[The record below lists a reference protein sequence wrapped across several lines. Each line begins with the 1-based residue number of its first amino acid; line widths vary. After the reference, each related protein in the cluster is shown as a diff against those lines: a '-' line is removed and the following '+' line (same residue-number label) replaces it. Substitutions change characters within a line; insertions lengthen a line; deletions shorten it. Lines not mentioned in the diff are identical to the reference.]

1 VRSAVRIHRVSRLD
15 AALSALTAE
24 IRVACAASMT
34 LARASPA
41 SVADLA
47 RADDTAKAADALV
60 SAARS
65 LISDCRLS
73 FEHLAARFPGRA
85 ARILAAL
92 ASTVGESSAVPGP
105 APPASLPCASGPPV
119 RFEHSVHLALASV
132 ACGWDTA
139 FARSAWASLSEGHYS
154 ADGKTFLP
162 RIASTLN
169 GPAQG
174 PLVHFRVARP
184 AEEGTIVVSLL
195 DGVVHAVTASR
206 RLRVSPKA
214 ASGASWAGLSSLP
227 SFIALPRDEDGR
239 PIIPRS
245 MVTTLVEH
253 QEAWHTELGSI
264 DAATSAITRGLLVM
278 PKVAVPSQQQVLRN
292 HPSWEDD
299 PAARAALG
307 PIIAK
312 WLAQGVLEYVEW
324 DDRQPVLLQ
333 PCGAVP
339 KGTAPFY
346 RLITDARY
354 GNRMYSDW
362 GVSYTSAA
370 DLSHVLHRCDFSW
383 SADLEDAYHLAVFHG
398 CGGPLRPVKRP
409 VVSGS
414 GEVTWIDGF
423 INGCDTASCR
433 GGCDKDMSGICI
445 DGHVFRFAACQFGQK
460 TAGSPLNSLVM
471 SVARY
476 FARLPTPVHVAAWV
490 DDLHFS
496 MSTPPHPPCEGM
508 EGGCAICVEFYGHAL
523 RAQALWRR
531 KAAALGLPLSPSKGH
546 EVAQRGAF
554 CGVMNDALAGLRTM
568 LPEKL
573 VTCMSVFTALL
584 SVSSSSPRELAR
596 ARGKAGHYSCALAFL
611 HLVPGA
617 LSQAMHQTE
626 SCVRGST
633 PSFRE
638 ESAARFDWDAV
649 VPVSIRCRAAI
660 AFGLRVLASCA
671 PAGQPL
677 WPVPASSLFGA
688 FSSGR
693 ASASCSV
700 VISLAADQAGWR
712 MALRSSPHATPVRAS
727 GQWSTMLLACRAP
740 WMAPL
745 PPGDSPDY
753 TIALHAFAAVAALL
767 AAQGPLLPAGT
778 TIIFRSSCAE
788 ALSSLCHGDFR
799 RPAVQDAALLLGAAC
814 LDLRLSFPVFLPF
827 PPPPSVFVLGRP
839 GSDPDDTD
847 ESSPSL
853 RKLLFALARGQG
865 SEISLDVFASE
876 RSALVPRFFSAEP
889 SSAAEGTDAFCQPSW
904 GFTRCQG
911 CGLLHSEFVA
921 LTPPHDRVA
930 EALRKAKCDEAVG
943 VMVVPYQCT
952 APWWPL
958 AMGASTTPSR
968 STAAFAPCLKRS
980 CRGHLLNQS
989 GSFLPSIAI
998 LTFDFRSTDSP
1009 PTFPPC
1015 HSAPT
1020 RRTLMPWPNP
1030 HDLDDA

>member
-1 VRSAVRIHRVSRLD
+1 MPQSLAASYHTLALLCARFPSVELIRSAVRVHRVSRLN
-15 AALSALTAE
+15 AALSAWSAE
-24 IRVACAASMT
+24 LRVACAAGMT
-34 LARASPA
+34 LACANPA

-47 RADDTAKAADALV
+47 RADETSKAADVLV
-60 SAARS
+60 TAARS
-65 LISDCRLS
+65 LLHDCRLA
-73 FEHLAARFPGRA
+73 FEHLASRFPGRA
-85 ARILAAL
+85 AHILAAL
-92 ASTVGESSAVPGP
+92 ASAAGDGPAVPVP
-105 APPASLPCASGPPV
+105 APTALFPAAAGPSA
-119 RFEHSVHLALASV
+119 RFEHSVHLALASI
-132 ACGWDTA
+132 ACGWDSA
-139 FARSAWASLSEGHYS
+139 FARRAWAPLQVGHYS

-162 RIASTLN
+162 QLVCTRAAADHGS
-169 GPAQG
+169 
-174 PLVHFRVARP
+174 LVHLRVARP
-184 AEEGTIVVSLL
+184 AEEGTLVVSLL

-206 RLRVSPKA
+206 RLRPSPRA
-214 ASGASWAGLSSLP
+214 APEAPRACLSSLP

-239 PIIPRS
+239 PIIPRT

-264 DAATSAITRGLLVM
+264 DAATSAITRGLLIM

-299 PAARAALG
+299 PAAQAALG

-339 KGTAPFY
+339 KGSAPFY

-398 CGGPLRPVKRP
+398 CGGPLRPVRRP
-409 VVSGS
+409 VVSGPGDVS
-414 GEVTWIDGF
+414 WIDGLT
-423 INGCDTASCR
+423 NGCDPSSCL
-433 GGCDKDMSGICI
+433 GGCDKDMSGLCI

-496 MSTPPHPPCEGM
+496 MTTPLHPPCAGM
-508 EGGCAICVEFYGHAL
+508 EGGCVTCVEYYGHAL

-568 LPEKL
+568 LPDKL
-573 VTCMSVFTALL
+573 ATCLSVFWALL
-584 SVSSSSPRELAR
+584 LASSSSPRALAR
-596 ARGKAGHYSCALAFL
+596 VRGKAGHYSCALAFL

-617 LSQAMHQTE
+617 ISQAMHQTE
-626 SCVRGST
+626 TLAPGST

-638 ESAARFDWDAV
+638 ERAARFDWDAV
-649 VPVSIRCRAAI
+649 VPVSARCRAAI
-660 AFGLRVLASCA
+660 AFGVRVLQTCA

-688 FSSGR
+688 FLFSQ
-693 ASASCSV
+693 ASASSV
-700 VISLAADQAGWR
+700 IVISLATDQAGWR
-712 MALRSSPHATPVRAS
+712 MALRSGPFAAPFRAGGS
-727 GQWSTMLLACRAP
+727 WSAMLSVCRAP

-745 PPGDSPDY
+745 PHPDSPDY
-753 TIALHAFAAVAALL
+753 AVALHAFAAVAALL
-767 AAQGPLLPAGT
+767 AAQGSRLLAGS
-778 TIIFRSSCAE
+778 TIIFRSCCSV
-788 ALSSLCHGDFR
+788 ALDSLRHGDFR

-814 LDLRLSFPVFLPF
+814 LDLHLSVPAFLPF
-827 PPPPSVFVLGRP
+827 PLAHAPSQTGVA
-839 GSDPDDTD
+839 SDDSDV
-847 ESSPSL
+847 SSPLL
-853 RKLLFALARGQG
+853 RALLHDLAHGLG
-865 SEISLDVFASE
+865 AEITLDVFASE
-876 RSALVPRFFSAEP
+876 RSALVPRFFSADP
-889 SSAAEGTDAFCQPSW
+889 SDAAEGIDAFCQPSW
-904 GFTRCQG
+904 GCVRCLG
-911 CGLLHSEFVA
+911 CGLLHREFVA
-921 LTPPHDRVA
+921 LTPPTTAWLQLCARLSA
-930 EALRKAKCDEAVG
+930 
-943 VMVVPYQCT
+943 MV
-952 APWWPL
+952 
-958 AMGASTTPSR
+958 
-968 STAAFAPCLKRS
+968 
-980 CRGHLLNQS
+980 LLVS
-989 GSFLPSIAI
+989 
-998 LTFDFRSTDSP
+998 
-1009 PTFPPC
+1009 
-1015 HSAPT
+1015 
-1020 RRTLMPWPNP
+1020 W
-1030 HDLDDA
+1030 